1 MARLSKKAKTPKE
14 PEVIEQEEESSEEE
28 VVEVDAAVIS
38 TRFEC
43 VKFVKQMHTENLE
56 YQWQTKK
63 VYPED
68 LSIDDVIDDAEK
80 LFQYLMNGQ

>member
-1 MARLSKKAKTPKE
+1 MARLSKKANTPKE
-14 PEVIEQEEESSEEE
+14 PEVVEQEEASEEE
-28 VVEVDAAVIS
+28 VVEVDAALIS

-68 LSIDDVIDDAEK
+68 LSIDDIIEDADK
-80 LFQYLMNGQ
+80 LFQYLMTGQ